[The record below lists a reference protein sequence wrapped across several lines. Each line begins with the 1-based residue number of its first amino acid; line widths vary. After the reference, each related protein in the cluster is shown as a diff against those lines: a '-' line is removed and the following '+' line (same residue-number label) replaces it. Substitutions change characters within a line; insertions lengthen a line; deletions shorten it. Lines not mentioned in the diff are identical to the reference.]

1 MQEVDVYYV
10 KGKYPV
16 FTTFLNLSSEEIE
29 SIKEKIIEYRKDNP
43 KSNKSNVKAW
53 HSHYQT
59 HRLTDCFDNIN
70 LRILDECNNIS
81 KIFKETQDELVLHD
95 MWVNIYEK
103 EDRTVLHN
111 HAPTDYSCC
120 YYADIE
126 ENSSPIKFPPKL
138 EIFPKNDMLVIF
150 PGNLYHEVLPT
161 NGKRILIAMNLNY
174 PKRPT
179 SPPNSPTYI
188 QYS

>member
-1 MQEVDVYYV
+1 MQKVDVYYI

-16 FTTFLNLSSEEIE
+16 FTTFLNHSSEEIR
-29 SIKEKIIEYRKDNP
+29 SIKERIIEYRKDNP

-70 LRILDECNNIS
+70 LRILDGCNNIV
-81 KIFKETQDELVLHD
+81 KTFEETQDELVLYD
-95 MWVNIYEK
+95 MWINMYEK
-103 EDRTVLHN
+103 GDYTDN
-111 HAPTDYSCC
+111 HAHIGVKYSCC
-120 YYADIE
+120 YYIDVE
-126 ENSSPIKFPPKL
+126 ENCSPIKFPPDL
-138 EIFPKNDMLVIF
+138 EINPKNDMIVLF
-150 PGNLYHEVLPT
+150 DASFRHEVPPT
-161 NGKRILIAMNLNY
+161 NGKRTLIAMNLKY